1 MSSEPAVPG
10 WLAFDAVEI
19 DTLGHRVFV
28 GGKEVALERK
38 AFAVL
43 VLLAREPGRVFT
55 RDQILDTLWGHSHVT
70 PGVLNRIVTLLR
82 QALGE
87 SGGENRYLHTVHG
100 VGYRF
105 DADVRFNV
113 ARPHASGELSAQ
125 GVLGS
130 AGSPAPALAVHSIAS
145 SDDGEGPAH
154 ADPIPASSGDRR
166 ARVAWPRVAALVVL
180 VIVLATVSALI
191 LSHDWHAADRSATP
205 PSTIHRGSLIVLPLH
220 TIGGASEDVAFAEG
234 LGEELISVLARVDGL
249 HVIAHTS
256 AMRVQ
261 QSGEDL
267 AGIAQRLGI
276 SHALEGSMRHEGDQ
290 LRVSLRLTEIAS
302 GRTLWTEQYDHA
314 ARDVFA
320 LERDV
325 ARSVS
330 AALALKLDAQVQ
342 VELAREGDPVLYRRY
357 LEARRL
363 SRRGSP
369 REKGIAAF
377 RSLIADAPNYAR
389 AHGGLALVL
398 LRSGTPEETEAR
410 SEAERALALDP
421 MSADAKAALGFLA
434 CRSDEWEHGLA
445 LTQRALEQAPADT
458 SIRLGYGICL
468 AFLGYLPA
476 GLEQVRAA
484 QAVDPFSDEAN
495 VVLATVL
502 DTMGRHD
509 EAATYLARAPKA
521 TSEMWFNAMW
531 RGNFAQARTSM
542 ATRHDRWTTACL
554 AVIDAVED
562 ISKWPAARAAI
573 DASEQNDGAPDG
585 ARNWARIFDPNADV
599 ALDIGM
605 LENVRHRGLGPASLW
620 LWSGE
625 LVNHRRHRAFEAY
638 LRRTN
643 ILDYWRAHGWPAQCK
658 PDGDGVLCD

>member
-1 MSSEPAVPG
+1 
-10 WLAFDAVEI
+10 
-19 DTLGHRVFV
+19 
-28 GGKEVALERK
+28 
-38 AFAVL
+38 
-43 VLLAREPGRVFT
+43 
-55 RDQILDTLWGHSHVT
+55 
-70 PGVLNRIVTLLR
+70 
-82 QALGE
+82 
-87 SGGENRYLHTVHG
+87 
-100 VGYRF
+100 
-105 DADVRFNV
+105 
-113 ARPHASGELSAQ
+113 
-125 GVLGS
+125 
-130 AGSPAPALAVHSIAS
+130 
-145 SDDGEGPAH
+145 
-154 ADPIPASSGDRR
+154 
-166 ARVAWPRVAALVVL
+166 
-180 VIVLATVSALI
+180 
-191 LSHDWHAADRSATP
+191 
-205 PSTIHRGSLIVLPLH
+205 
-220 TIGGASEDVAFAEG
+220 
-234 LGEELISVLARVDGL
+234 
-249 HVIAHTS
+249 VIAHTS
-256 AMRVQ
+256 ALRVQ

-342 VELAREGDPVLYRRY
+342 VELAREDDPVLYRRY

-363 SRRGSP
+363 SRRGTP

-377 RSLIADAPNYAR
+377 RTLITDAPNYAR

-398 LRSGTPEETEAR
+398 VRSGAPEETEAR

-531 RGNFAQARTSM
+531 RGNFAQARASM

-562 ISKWPAARAAI
+562 TSKWPAARAAI

-585 ARNWARIFDPNADV
+585 ERNWARIFDPDADI

-620 LWSGE
+620 LWSRE
-625 LVNHRRHRAFEAY
+625 LINHRRHPAFEAY

-643 ILDYWRAHGWPAQCK
+643 ILDYWRAHEWPAQCK
-658 PDGDGVLCD
+658 PDGDGVLCN